1 LHFPPP
7 HDIKLDKYVL
17 GKTSRERSYGA
28 ASGKRWDAFISD
40 ASEDKSDFVR
50 PLAKALQDSVL
61 EVWYDET
68 TLKVGDRLRES
79 IDRGLSKSRFGI
91 VVLSRHFFAKHWPKE
106 ELEGLSSREISGV
119 KVILPVWY
127 KIAQSDVADYSP
139 TLAGRFA
146 TRSQDGLEKVLR
158 QLREAMGKD

>member
-1 LHFPPP
+1 M
-7 HDIKLDKYVL
+7 
-17 GKTSRERSYGA
+17 
-28 ASGKRWDAFISD
+28 
-40 ASEDKSDFVR
+40 
-50 PLAKALQDSVL
+50 
-61 EVWYDET
+61 
-68 TLKVGDRLRES
+68 KVGDRLRES

-127 KIAQSDVADYSP
+127 KVAQSDVADYSP